1 MKIMLE
7 RKYVNLLLIAG
18 MMWMIIFAALSTY
31 HITKSKV
38 VNQSII
44 HSHQIIE
51 RVDETIILVNSLD
64 SAVRGYFI
72 TKNKNYLAEYESLK
86 IDININLNDIAHLVK
101 DDSVQTKN
109 VSEFSKVIKDRFIE
123 IGQKIDEY
131 HKYGLPY
138 LLNKY
143 DTNNGIYKP
152 KQIKSIGL
160 QISDYEGD
168 LLNYRNSETIQ
179 MFNIINIM
187 ILVSCIIS
195 FLLIFYGVL
204 SLNKQI
210 DTRKIVENKLR
221 KSEMDLYQLAYHDPL
236 TGLANRL
243 LLYKIVEDAII
254 ESSQSKKPFA
264 ILYIDVDNFK
274 NVNDSLGHEVGDELL
289 KIFSRRLES
298 LIQHPNTVARIGGD
312 EFMIVL
318 TKFNSIYHL
327 HSIAKSILSMTINEP
342 ISIDQIDKK
351 IFITTSIGVSLY
363 PDNGSDPSILIKNAD
378 IAMYHAKELG
388 KNNYQFC
395 SIEMAKKV
403 EERAALEYHLHHAVS
418 NDEFSLSYQPIVAL
432 HSQEIVGVEALIRWN
447 KPNAGII
454 YPSDFIMIAESSGL
468 IVPIGVWLLRKACHD
483 AAVWHAT
490 NNKPITVAINISIRQ
505 FILSD
510 FVTIV
515 KDVLQQTQFDPRYL
529 EFEITESVLLENS
542 QSNMQALKEL
552 KELGIVITI
561 DDFGTG
567 YSSLSYL
574 QSFSVDKVKIDK
586 SFISK
591 ISHDNQSAAIIKA
604 IITMAHSLGMRVVA
618 EGVEHEHH
626 VDFLTEH
633 YCDEAQGYYFSHPIK
648 SEDFHDFIRQ
658 GRNKSQIE
666 S

>member
-7 RKYVNLLLIAG
+7 RKYINLLLVAG
-18 MMWMIIFAALSTY
+18 VVWMVIFAALTSYQIAKLKT
-31 HITKSKV
+31 T
-38 VNQSII
+38 NQATL
-44 HSHQIIE
+44 HSHHVIE
-51 RVDETIILVNSLD
+51 RVDETIILLNSLD

-72 TKNKNYLAEYESLK
+72 TKNTNYLAEYNLLE
-86 IDININLNDIAHLVK
+86 IDIKSNLNDIAHLVS
-101 DDSVQTKN
+101 DDPKQSQRVMQFN
-109 VSEFSKVIKDRFIE
+109 QLVIERFSDINK
-123 IGQKIDEY
+123 KIDEY
-131 HKYGLPY
+131 HKYGLSY

-152 KQIKSIGL
+152 KEIKNVGLSI
-160 QISDYEGD
+160 SEYEGQ
-168 LLNYRNSETIQ
+168 LLNKRNSRTID
-179 MFNIINIM
+179 MFNIINMM
-187 ILVSCIIS
+187 ILLSCIIG
-195 FLLIFYGVL
+195 FLLILYGVL

-210 DTRKIVENKLR
+210 DIRKKIENKLR
-221 KSEMDLYQLAYHDPL
+221 KSENDLYQLAYHDPL

-243 LLYKIVEDAII
+243 LLYKMVEDAIAAA
-254 ESSQSKKPFA
+254 SKYNKIFA

-274 NVNDSLGHEVGDELL
+274 NVNDSLGHEIGDQLL
-289 KIFSRRLES
+289 KIFSHRLES
-298 LIQHPNTVARIGGD
+298 LIDSPNVVARIGGD

-318 TKFNSIYHL
+318 TEFSSIYHL
-327 HSIAKSILSMTINEP
+327 HTIAKNILRMTITEP

-351 IFITTSIGVSLY
+351 IFITTSIGISLY
-363 PDNGSDPSILIKNAD
+363 PDNGNDPSILIKNAD

-395 SIEMAKKV
+395 SLEMAKKV

-432 HSQEIVGVEALIRWN
+432 HSHEIVAVEALIRWN

-468 IVPIGVWLLRKACHD
+468 IVPIGVWLLKKACHD

-490 NNKPITVAINISIRQ
+490 NDKPITVAINISIRQ
-505 FILSD
+505 FVLSD
-510 FVTIV
+510 FVSIV
-515 KDVLQQTQFDPRYL
+515 KSVLQQTQFNPKYL

-586 SFISK
+586 SFINK
-591 ISHDNQSAAIIKA
+591 ITHDNQSSAIIKA
-604 IITMAHSLGMRVVA
+604 IITMAHSLGMRVIA

-626 VDFLTEH
+626 INFLKEH
-633 YCDEAQGYYFSHPIK
+633 QCDEAQGYYFSHPIK
-648 SEDFHDFIRQ
+648 SEDFHDYIRQ
-658 GRNKSQIE
+658 RRNPSEIA
-666 S
+666 